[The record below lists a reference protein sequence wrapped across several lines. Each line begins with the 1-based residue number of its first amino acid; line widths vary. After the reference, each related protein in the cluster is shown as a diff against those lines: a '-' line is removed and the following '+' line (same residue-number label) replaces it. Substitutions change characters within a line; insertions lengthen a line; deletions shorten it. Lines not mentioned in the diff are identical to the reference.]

1 MFAEDFIESSLLQS
15 SEQRSLTC
23 DPYIDWSTTSNG
35 AHQRNH
41 HRLHTFNL
49 YEQWDGCLDRNF
61 PRTTTGAFSSLKSR
75 KRAQNQRTQQIV
87 QPETCS
93 QRRQS
98 PNEDLLTQRFL
109 ANIRERQ
116 RTQSLNQA
124 FADLRHIIPTLPSDK
139 LSKIQTLKLAT
150 RYIDFLSNVLQE
162 SPKPSTKVS
171 PIAYS
176 CSGVETPTSWSP
188 TDYEAKRP
196 QLGVGRDL
204 TPSSQELQHARG
216 ESDTSMRSVLNSAN
230 PVDAKRA
237 DYPDITDD
245 AYLPSASDLQ
255 MLQPQPRLKT
265 ELGASR
271 SELSYAF
278 SVWRMEDACTFGGAV
293 FP

>member
-1 MFAEDFIESSLLQS
+1 MQS
-15 SEQRSLTC
+15 E
-23 DPYIDWSTTSNG
+23 N
-35 AHQRNH
+35 
-41 HRLHTFNL
+41 
-49 YEQWDGCLDRNF
+49 
-61 PRTTTGAFSSLKSR
+61 
-75 KRAQNQRTQQIV
+75 
-87 QPETCS
+87 CS

-171 PIAYS
+171 PAAYS

-188 TDYEAKRP
+188 TNYEAKRL
-196 QLGVGRDL
+196 QLGAGRDL
-204 TPSSQELQHARG
+204 TASSQGLQHARD

-230 PVDAKRA
+230 PKRA

-245 AYLPSASDLQ
+245 AYLPPASDLQ
-255 MLQPQPRLKT
+255 MLQPQPRLKA
-265 ELGASR
+265 EPGASR

-278 SVWRMEDACTFGGAV
+278 SVWRMEDACAFGGAV